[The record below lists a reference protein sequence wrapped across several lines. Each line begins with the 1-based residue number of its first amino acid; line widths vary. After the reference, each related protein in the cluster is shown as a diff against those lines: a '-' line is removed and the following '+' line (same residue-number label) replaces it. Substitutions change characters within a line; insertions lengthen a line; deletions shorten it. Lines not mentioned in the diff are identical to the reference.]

1 MDTPRKVLI
10 VDDERD
16 MLSNCTRILRR
27 CGYECLSAETSEQG
41 LAQVHQHQSGCT
53 VCTSASPCSLVSAD
67 RHS

>member
-27 CGYECLSAETSEQG
+27 CGYECL
-41 LAQVHQHQSGCT
+41 
-53 VCTSASPCSLVSAD
+53 
-67 RHS
+67 